1 MSDDRDAADRLA
13 DATGRDRDVFAA
25 DEKPLPELDEL
36 DSVDARS
43 VSPNTLTT
51 VPEHLA
57 SLATGDAT
65 LNAERIVLKTAAGD
79 VAIVARDGGLAV
91 ESA

>member
-1 MSDDRDAADRLA
+1 MDDIEAGDLSA
-13 DATGRDRDVFAA
+13 
-25 DEKPLPELDEL
+25 
-36 DSVDARS
+36 
-43 VSPNTLTT
+43 NTLTA
-51 VPEHLA
+51 VPEQLA

>member
-1 MSDDRDAADRLA
+1 VGDDIDAG
-13 DATGRDRDVFAA
+13 TV
-25 DEKPLPELDEL
+25 
-36 DSVDARS
+36 
-43 VSPNTLTT
+43 NTNVLTA

-57 SLATGDAT
+57 AIADGEATFETG
-65 LNAERIVLKTAAGD
+65 RIVLKTAAGD

>member
-1 MSDDRDAADRLA
+1 MDDIEA
-13 DATGRDRDVFAA
+13 GDVSA
-25 DEKPLPELDEL
+25 
-36 DSVDARS
+36 
-43 VSPNTLTT
+43 NTLTA
-51 VPEHLA
+51 VPEHLP

-91 ESA
+91 ELA

>member
-1 MSDDRDAADRLA
+1 MSDDIEAG
-13 DATGRDRDVFAA
+13 TVNT
-25 DEKPLPELDEL
+25 
-36 DSVDARS
+36 
-43 VSPNTLTT
+43 NTLTA

-57 SLATGDAT
+57 SLASCEASFGV
-65 LNAERIVLKTAAGD
+65 ERIVLKTAAGD

>member
-1 MSDDRDAADRLA
+1 MDDIEA
-13 DATGRDRDVFAA
+13 GDVSA
-25 DEKPLPELDEL
+25 
-36 DSVDARS
+36 
-43 VSPNTLTT
+43 NTLTA